1 MPQMSPDTAL
11 SGLSR
16 PAEPEHTAPEP
27 VTPYYSRG
35 VQLKAKHDGTKMV
48 SGRSLETWALGLVP
62 VKAVA
67 KILDAGCGWGRFT
80 WPLIETFALTS
91 TNVTGIDT
99 SLGMLETAAE
109 EGQRR
114 RRRPAFAS
122 ADIQALP
129 FPPGYFDAAMANH
142 VLYHLPDIH
151 KGVGEL
157 ARVLKEDGWLL
168 ATTNSDDVQVPVLEF
183 HYAALDELSI
193 GHNSGG
199 HSSFSMENG
208 GEILGAGFSNVDR
221 HFFDDETRY
230 TSADQF
236 LASYKTI
243 GRYRNLLA
251 REDINPEKKRQLQV
265 LVRQRAEEVISRT
278 GELRSPVRMGAF
290 VCTGPRK

>member
-1 MPQMSPDTAL
+1 MSPDTAL
-11 SGLSR
+11 SGQRL
-16 PAEPEHTAPEP
+16 PAEDKHPAPKS

-35 VQLKAKHDGTKMV
+35 VQLKAKHDSTKMV
-48 SGRSLETWALGLVP
+48 SGRRLETWALGLVL
-62 VKAVA
+62 VKAAA
-67 KILDAGCGWGRFT
+67 KVLDAGCGWGRFT
-80 WPLIETFALTS
+80 WPLFETFDFTS

-114 RRRPAFAS
+114 RRPAFAS

-129 FPPGYFDAAMANH
+129 FPSECFDAAMANH
-142 VLYHLPDIH
+142 VLYHLSDIH

-183 HYAALDELSI
+183 HYAALDELGI
-193 GHNSGG
+193 GHKSGG
-199 HSSFSMENG
+199 PSSFSMENG
-208 GEILGAGFSNVDR
+208 GEILGAGFSKVDR

-230 TSADQF
+230 TSADHF
-236 LASYKTI
+236 LASYKTT

-251 REDINPEKKRQLQV
+251 REDINPEKKRQLPL

-290 VCTGPRK
+290 VCTGPRR